1 MSVNIANILHE
12 RIAAGDISIDVR
24 KSRGWSPWHQHGLR
38 QRDVTIVTP
47 RDKDA
52 FLWVVKRCMDSRFPY
67 ELVGGGTSTAKP
79 SGVDVQIETKCL
91 DTLFIDEAAQELIVG
106 AGVTIDAAEA
116 FVAEKGWTLGQWLGS
131 GATATIGGSII
142 TNANG
147 ILAGRYGTLRDA
159 ISSVEVVDVTGNV
172 SWVSAYEFRTS
183 ASPTLLTVR
192 IPLWLSPDGRA
203 LARFV
208 GAGDPFSAL
217 RQVTT
222 ARLLPAHISVDQ
234 SGAITV
240 IAEGE
245 THLETARYQLIAAI
259 LQKHGAV
266 QDLALDQNRHWD
278 TLISANPW
286 SSNAVG
292 NSWADRILVHATW
305 AACADVL
312 NDWTQRANRAGAA
325 LTWNAVNPSHL
336 GVCLII
342 DINIPAA
349 TVEPEWLSDGSL

>member
-1 MSVNIANILHE
+1 MNIANILHE
-12 RIAAGDISIDVR
+12 RIVAGDIGIDVR
-24 KSRGWSPWHQHGLR
+24 KSRGWSPWHQHGLS

-47 RDKDA
+47 RDKGA
-52 FLWVVKRCMDSRFPY
+52 FLWAVQRCLDVCFPY

-79 SGVDVQIETKCL
+79 AGADVQIETKCL

-106 AGVTIDAAEA
+106 AGVTIDAAEVY
-116 FVAEKGWTLGQWLGS
+116 VAEKGWTLGQWLGS
-131 GATATIGGSII
+131 GATATIGGSIV
-142 TNANG
+142 TNAMG
-147 ILAGRYGTLRDA
+147 ILTGRYGSLRDS
-159 ISSVEVVDVTGNV
+159 ISSAEVVDSTGDV
-172 SWVSAYEFRTS
+172 SWVSASDFRS
-183 ASPTLLTVR
+183 LVSPTILTVR
-192 IPLWLSPDGRA
+192 LPLWLSPDGRA

-208 GAGDPFSAL
+208 GAGDPFAAL

-278 TLISANPW
+278 TLISTNPW
-286 SSNAVG
+286 SSNAG
-292 NSWADRILVHATW
+292 GDCWADRILVHATW
-305 AACADVL
+305 ASCADVL
-312 NDWTQRANRAGAA
+312 DEWTQRANRAGAE
-325 LTWNAVNPSHL
+325 LTWQAVNPSL
-336 GVCLII
+336 SGVCFIF
-342 DINIPAA
+342 DVNIPAT

>member
-12 RIAAGDISIDVR
+12 RIVAGDIGIDVR
-24 KSRGWSPWHQHGLR
+24 KSRGWSPWHQHGLS
-38 QRDVTIVTP
+38 QRDVTNVTP
-47 RDKDA
+47 RDKGA
-52 FLWVVKRCMDSRFPY
+52 FLWAIQRCLDARCPY

-79 SGVDVQIETKCL
+79 AGSDVQIETKCL

-116 FVAEKGWTLGQWLGS
+116 YVAEKGWTLGQWLGS
-131 GATATIGGSII
+131 GATATIGGSIV
-142 TNANG
+142 TNAMG
-147 ILAGRYGTLRDA
+147 ILAGRYGTLRDS
-159 ISSVEVVDVTGNV
+159 ISSVEVVDSTGDV
-172 SWVSAYEFRTS
+172 SWVSASDFRS
-183 ASPTLLTVR
+183 LVSPTILAVR
-192 IPLWLSPDGRA
+192 LPLWLSPDGRA

-208 GAGDPFSAL
+208 GADDPFAAM

-266 QDLALDQNRHWD
+266 QDLAIDQNRHWD

-286 SSNAVG
+286 SSNAG
-292 NSWADRILVHATW
+292 GGCWADRILVHAKW
-305 AACADVL
+305 ASCADDL
-312 NDWTQRANRAGAA
+312 DDWTQRANLAGAE
-325 LTWNAVNPSHL
+325 LTWQAVNPSL
-336 GVCLII
+336 SGVCFIFDVNL
-342 DINIPAA
+342 PAT
-349 TVEPEWLSDGSL
+349 TVEPEWLSDGSV